1 MSRDERDAAGSALV
15 QLRTKVD
22 AHFDRVAR
30 TDADAIACAIGC
42 DQCCHVRLSVF
53 SIEAQRIA
61 AALNRLASSDPALRG
76 RVRRQADDPTH
87 AAKCALLVDGQCV
100 VYDERPMICRSHG
113 VMVVVEDGER
123 TEQTCC
129 PLNYRERGPSPGNA
143 LRLAAIN
150 HPLSVM
156 ARLWD
161 PQEDGRRIELAELA
175 RAGDA

>member
-1 MSRDERDAAGSALV
+1 MSDDEREAAGSALAE
-15 QLRTKVD
+15 LRSRVD
-22 AHFDRVAR
+22 AHFDRVAEA
-30 TDADAIACAIGC
+30 DADAIACAVGC

-61 AALNRLASSDPALRG
+61 AALNRIAGRDPALRG
-76 RVRRQADDPTH
+76 RIRRQADDPSH
-87 AAKCALLVDGQCV
+87 AGKCALLVDGQCS
-100 VYDERPMICRSHG
+100 VYAERPMICRSHG
-113 VMVVVEDGER
+113 LMVVVEDGET

-150 HPLSVM
+150 RPLSVM

-161 PQEDGRRIELAELA
+161 PQEDGRRVELAELA